1 MKKLIIEHTILPKH
15 HSPDQYLTIHPLQN
29 RYSSLTE
36 KGSGVIAFMRRKA
49 KGGCKGQQTLD
60 WDPGPFPLQG
70 QILDLSPRNVVTP
83 LAGVRLPASFDA
95 LNFREPIRCV
105 SKPFYF
111 PGEPDILNCTLYISG
126 QWKASIIMP
135 ILKILLVDDHGPLR
149 MALREG
155 LQATGLVQV
164 LGEASTGQ
172 EAIIRALELDIDVI
186 LMDVQLQDVQAGR
199 KAISGVAAAVAI
211 RRERPRL
218 PVVFY
223 SIQDDD
229 EYYREFR
236 ASGIL
241 THYAYVRKSNYLLP
255 SMLVPLLRDAVN
267 GRSLVDPEIEDRVQE
282 VRDMDEQ
289 SPRALLE
296 PNELRVAELVA
307 QGMTNEQI
315 ASRLNLHDK
324 RAVSRTNGRIY
335 AAWGLSETAV
345 DDKVARAR
353 ATLIFTL
360 NRMIIWDEDGV
371 ALVRD
376 RRDDLVPLYLETQ
389 TNTEH
394 ETLHIAETVSMTGV
408 STREDD
414 LRKRVI
420 RRVRYNED

>member
-1 MKKLIIEHTILPKH
+1 
-15 HSPDQYLTIHPLQN
+15 
-29 RYSSLTE
+29 
-36 KGSGVIAFMRRKA
+36 
-49 KGGCKGQQTLD
+49 
-60 WDPGPFPLQG
+60 
-70 QILDLSPRNVVTP
+70 
-83 LAGVRLPASFDA
+83 
-95 LNFREPIRCV
+95 
-105 SKPFYF
+105 
-111 PGEPDILNCTLYISG
+111 
-126 QWKASIIMP
+126 
-135 ILKILLVDDHGPLR
+135 
-149 MALREG
+149 
-155 LQATGLVQV
+155 LQATGSVLV

-172 EAIIRALELDIDVI
+172 EAITRALELDIDVI
-186 LMDVQLQDVQAGR
+186 LMDVQLQDAQAGR
-199 KAISGVAAAVAI
+199 KAISGVGAAVAI

-282 VRDMDEQ
+282 VRDLDEQ

-315 ASRLNLHDK
+315 AARLNLHDK

-353 ATLIFTL
+353 ATLIYTL

-371 ALVRD
+371 ALVQD
-376 RRDDLVPLYLETQ
+376 RRGDWVPFYLETQ
-389 TNTEH
+389 TNNEH
-394 ETLHIAETVSMTGV
+394 ESLLASEI
-408 STREDD
+408 REDE
-414 LRKRVI
+414 LRKRAI
-420 RRVRYNED
+420 RRVRYKED

>member
-1 MKKLIIEHTILPKH
+1 MP
-15 HSPDQYLTIHPLQN
+15 
-29 RYSSLTE
+29 
-36 KGSGVIAFMRRKA
+36 
-49 KGGCKGQQTLD
+49 
-60 WDPGPFPLQG
+60 
-70 QILDLSPRNVVTP
+70 
-83 LAGVRLPASFDA
+83 
-95 LNFREPIRCV
+95 
-105 SKPFYF
+105 
-111 PGEPDILNCTLYISG
+111 
-126 QWKASIIMP
+126 SI
-135 ILKILLVDDHGPLR
+135 KVLLVDDHGPLR

-155 LQATGLVQV
+155 LQATGSVQV

-172 EAIIRALELDIDVI
+172 EAITKALELDVDVI
-186 LMDVQLQDVQAGR
+186 LMDVQLQDAQTGR
-199 KAISGVAAAVAI
+199 KAISGVQAAVAI

-241 THYAYVRKSNYLLP
+241 THYAYVRKSN
-255 SMLVPLLRDAVN
+255 LLRDAIN

-282 VRDMDEQ
+282 VRDLDEQ

-296 PNELRVAELVA
+296 PNEIRVAELVA

-315 ASRLNLHDK
+315 AARLNLHDK

-353 ATLIFTL
+353 ATLIYTL

-371 ALVRD
+371 ALVQD
-376 RRDDLVPLYLETQ
+376 RRGDWVPLYLETQ
-389 TNTEH
+389 SNNEH
-394 ETLHIAETVSMTGV
+394 ETLLAGET
-408 STREDD
+408 RDD
-414 LRKRVI
+414 ELRKRAV
-420 RRVRYNED
+420 RRLRYKEE

>member
-1 MKKLIIEHTILPKH
+1 M
-15 HSPDQYLTIHPLQN
+15 
-29 RYSSLTE
+29 
-36 KGSGVIAFMRRKA
+36 
-49 KGGCKGQQTLD
+49 
-60 WDPGPFPLQG
+60 
-70 QILDLSPRNVVTP
+70 
-83 LAGVRLPASFDA
+83 
-95 LNFREPIRCV
+95 
-105 SKPFYF
+105 
-111 PGEPDILNCTLYISG
+111 
-126 QWKASIIMP
+126 SII
-135 ILKILLVDDHGPLR
+135 KVLLVDDHGPLR
-149 MALREG
+149 VALREG
-155 LQATGLVQV
+155 LEATGSVQV

-172 EAIIRALELDIDVI
+172 EAITRALELDIDVI
-186 LMDVQLQDVQAGR
+186 LMDVQLQDAQVGR
-199 KAISGVAAAVAI
+199 KAISGVWAAVAI

-282 VRDMDEQ
+282 VRDLDEQ

-296 PNELRVAELVA
+296 PNEIRVAELVA

-315 ASRLNLHDK
+315 AARLNLHDK

-335 AAWGLSETAV
+335 ASWGLSETAV

-371 ALVRD
+371 ALVQD
-376 RRDDLVPLYLETQ
+376 RRGDWVPLYLETQ
-389 TNTEH
+389 ADNEH
-394 ETLHIAETVSMTGV
+394 ETLSTSE
-408 STREDD
+408 TREDE
-414 LRKRVI
+414 LRRRVI
-420 RRVRYNED
+420 RRVRYKED

>member
-1 MKKLIIEHTILPKH
+1 
-15 HSPDQYLTIHPLQN
+15 
-29 RYSSLTE
+29 
-36 KGSGVIAFMRRKA
+36 
-49 KGGCKGQQTLD
+49 
-60 WDPGPFPLQG
+60 
-70 QILDLSPRNVVTP
+70 
-83 LAGVRLPASFDA
+83 
-95 LNFREPIRCV
+95 
-105 SKPFYF
+105 
-111 PGEPDILNCTLYISG
+111 
-126 QWKASIIMP
+126 MP
-135 ILKILLVDDHGPLR
+135 MIKILLVDDHGPLR

-155 LQATGLVQV
+155 LQATGSVQV

-172 EAIIRALELDIDVI
+172 EAITRALELDMDVI
-186 LMDVQLQDVQAGR
+186 LMDVQLQDAQAGR

-282 VRDMDEQ
+282 VRDLDEQ
-289 SPRALLE
+289 SPLALLE

-315 ASRLNLHDK
+315 ATRLNLHDK

-353 ATLIFTL
+353 ATLIYRL
-360 NRMIIWDEDGV
+360 NRMIMWDEDGI
-371 ALVRD
+371 ALVQD
-376 RRDDLVPLYLETQ
+376 RRGDWVPLYLETQ
-389 TNTEH
+389 TNDEYD
-394 ETLHIAETVSMTGV
+394 TLLAAETGSMTGI
-408 STREDD
+408 STREDE
-414 LRKRVI
+414 LHKRAI
-420 RRVRYNED
+420 RRSRYKED